1 MGTSKENENT
11 VQCFVGIDVSKS
23 RLDVALRPD
32 GEHWSEDNAPKG
44 IKAVV
49 ERLKGVAAKTII
61 VEATGGLERAIVAE
75 LAAAQLPVI
84 VVNPRQV
91 RDFAKATGRLAKTDV
106 IDAGVLA
113 HFGEAIRPKVRT
125 LPDELTRELS
135 DLLTRRSQL
144 VEMLTA
150 EKNRLQGAPKTVRK
164 DIGLHI
170 RWLES
175 RLKGTDTDIGRTL
188 RRSPVWQ
195 EKEKLLRSVPGVG
208 PVVALTLLADLP
220 ELGSLNRKQIASLVG
235 VAPHNRDSGK
245 MKGRRIIWGGRA
257 RVRAVLY
264 MAALAGIR
272 FNPVIQA
279 FYRRLT
285 EAGKPPKVALT
296 ACMRKMLTTLN
307 AMARDSKPWNS
318 VLTTATNCTDGVAA

>member
-1 MGTSKENENT
+1 MEKKETEKSD
-11 VQCFVGIDVSKS
+11 QCYVGIDVSKF

-49 ERLKGVAAKTII
+49 KRLKKVVPAAII
-61 VEATGGLERAIVAE
+61 VEATGGLERAIVGE
-75 LAAAQLPVI
+75 LAGANLPVI

-113 HFGEAIRPKVRT
+113 HFGEAIRPKVRP

-135 DLLTRRSQL
+135 DLLTRRAQL

-164 DIGLHI
+164 DIEVHI

-175 RLKGTDTDIGRTL
+175 RLKGTDKDIGRTL
-188 RRSPVWQ
+188 RRSAVWQ
-195 EKEKLLRSVPGVG
+195 EKEMLLRSIPGVG
-208 PVVALTLLADLP
+208 PITSLTLLADLP
-220 ELGSLNRKQIASLVG
+220 ELGTLNRKQIASLVG

-245 MKGRRIIWGGRA
+245 MRGRRVIWGGRA

-264 MAALAGIR
+264 MAALTGIR
-272 FNPVIQA
+272 FNPVLQE

-285 EAGKPPKVALT
+285 EEAGKKPKVALT
-296 ACMRKMLTTLN
+296 ACMRKLLTMLN
-307 AMARDSKPWNS
+307 AMARDSQPWNPALAS
-318 VLTTATNCTDGVAA
+318 ATN